1 MLELTKIYSKTLKS
15 FYYANNKEIEKNIK
29 LNVFFFSISDLH
41 KIK

>member
-15 FYYANNKEIEKNIK
+15 FYYANNKEIEKNIVK
-29 LNVFFFSISDLH
+29 CFFSISDLY

>member
-29 LNVFFFSISDLH
+29 LNVFFSISDLH